1 MTAEREPN
9 DVYPD
14 PELDPDTLVT
24 NDAVAGET
32 VLPGDPQ
39 GPEGGEPR
47 EASPVYAEDDLE
59 EDRPGLTEDEVELN

>member
-14 PELDPDTLVT
+14 PDLDPDTLVT

-32 VLPGDPQ
+32 VFPGDPE
-39 GPEGGEPR
+39 GPYGGEPR
-47 EASPVYAEDDLE
+47 EAAPTYDENDLE
-59 EDRPGLTEDEVELN
+59 DDRPGLTEDEINLN

>member
-14 PELDPDTLVT
+14 PDLDPDTLVT
-24 NDAVAGET
+24 NDAVGGET
-32 VLPGDPQ
+32 VYPGTPE

-47 EASPVYAEDDLE
+47 EAEPTYDENDLE
-59 EDRPGLTEDEVELN
+59 SDRPGLTEDEIELN